1 MKVLV
6 IGGSGLIGGDAALH
20 LKASGHEVAIMS
32 RKRPEA
38 PALAELP
45 FVAGDYI
52 NDDLRDGRLEGYD
65 ALVFSAAADI
75 RNVPMDG
82 SVTPE
87 EVYRKANDEAVPRAI
102 EAARDA
108 GIGSVVYIGTF
119 YPRVAAHRVGEC
131 PYVTS
136 RHNTDRAVRAL
147 NSDNFRVCA
156 LDLPF
161 VLGHIPGTEV
171 PHIAALVN
179 YAAGNIPD
187 LPVFAPPGG
196 TNHITSRSVA
206 EAVLGALENGEGGE
220 AYLIGDE
227 NLSWK
232 AYLERWFAAAGNPV
246 ELEVRDDMDHPLL
259 PNAIMF
265 AGAGATISYQTDA
278 GIHARLGNFAQGRVG
293 DAITEIVAAY
303 S

>member
-6 IGGSGLIGGDAALH
+6 IGGSGLIGGDAALQ
-20 LKASGHEVAIMS
+20 LKRAGHEVTIMS
-32 RKRPEA
+32 RKAPQA

-45 FVAGDYI
+45 FLAGDYI
-52 NDDLRDGRLEGYD
+52 NDDMGDGRLQGFD

-82 SVTPE
+82 SADPAQ
-87 EVYRKANDEAVPRAI
+87 VYTEANDIAVPRCL

-108 GIGSVVYIGTF
+108 GISQVVYIGTF
-119 YPRVAAHRVGEC
+119 YPQVAPERIGVC

-136 RHNTDRAVRAL
+136 RANTDKAVRAL
-147 NSDNFRVCA
+147 NSDEFKVCC

-171 PHIAALVN
+171 PHIAALVA
-179 YAAGNIPD
+179 YASGQLSD
-187 LPVFAPPGG
+187 LPVFAPKGG

-206 EAVLGALENGEGGE
+206 QAVLGALENGEGGR

-232 AYLERWFAAAGNPV
+232 EYLERWFTAAGNPQD
-246 ELEVRDDMDHPLL
+246 LEVREDDHPLL

-265 AGAGATISYQTDA
+265 AGAGATVSFETSAEDRA
-278 GIHARLGNFAQGRVG
+278 TLGNFDCNQITA
-293 DAITEIVAAY
+293 AIEEVVAVY
-303 S
+303 KQ

>member
-6 IGGSGLIGGDAALH
+6 IGGSGLIGGDAALY
-20 LKASGHEVAIMS
+20 LQEQGHDVTIMS
-32 RKRPEA
+32 RQPPTA
-38 PALAELP
+38 PALAALSHR
-45 FVAGDYI
+45 AADYI
-52 NDDLRDGRLEGYD
+52 NEDLSDGRLAGFD

-82 SVTPE
+82 SRTPE
-87 EVYRKANDEAVPRAI
+87 EVYTQANDIAVPRAI
-102 EAARDA
+102 EAAREA
-108 GIGSVVYIGTF
+108 GISRVVYIGTF
-119 YPRVAAHRVGEC
+119 YPQVAAERVGDC

-136 RHNTDRAVRAL
+136 RYNTDRAVRAL
-147 NSDNFRVCA
+147 NSDNFRVCT

-161 VLGHIPGTEV
+161 VLGHIPGTDV

-179 YAAGNIPD
+179 YAAGNLPE

-206 EAVLGALENGEGGE
+206 QAVLGALENGEGGE

-232 AYLERWFAAAGNPV
+232 EYLQRWFAAAGNPV
-246 ELEVRDDMDHPLL
+246 ELEVRADDHPLL

-265 AGAGATISYQTDA
+265 AGAGATVSYDTDESVRQ
-278 GIHARLGNFAQGRVG
+278 RLGHFEQQRV
-293 DAITEIVAAY
+293 DAMIRNIVKAY
-303 S
+303 R